1 MRILNV
7 NVKMIYFICDSILQV
22 KTYYTLIRRR
32 KINKNIIYKVRT
44 REGSLYLNFKKNK
57 NIFTI
62 VNIGA
67 VNKYD

>member
-7 NVKMIYFICDSILQV
+7 NNKMIYFICDSILQV
-22 KTYYTLIRRR
+22 ETYYTSIRRK
-32 KINKNIIYKVRT
+32 KINKNIIYRVRI

>member
-22 KTYYTLIRRR
+22 ETYYTLIRRR
-32 KINKNIIYKVRT
+32 KINKNIIYRVRI

-62 VNIGA
+62 VNIGT
-67 VNKYD
+67 VNKND

>member
-22 KTYYTLIRRR
+22 ETYYTSIRKR
-32 KINKNIIYKVRT
+32 KINKNIIYRVRT

-62 VNIGA
+62 VNIGT
-67 VNKYD
+67 VNKND

>member
-1 MRILNV
+1 MKILNV

-22 KTYYTLIRRR
+22 ETYYTSIRRR
-32 KINKNIIYKVRT
+32 KINKNIIYRVRI

-62 VNIGA
+62 VNIGT
-67 VNKYD
+67 VNKND

>member
-1 MRILNV
+1 MKILNV

-22 KTYYTLIRRR
+22 EPYYTSIRRR
-32 KINKNIIYKVRT
+32 KINKNIIYRVRI

-62 VNIGA
+62 VNIGT
-67 VNKYD
+67 VNKND

>member
-22 KTYYTLIRRR
+22 ESYYTSIRRR
-32 KINKNIIYKVRT
+32 KINKNIIYRVRI

-62 VNIGA
+62 VNIGT
-67 VNKYD
+67 VNKND

>member
-7 NVKMIYFICDSILQV
+7 NNKMIYFICDSILQV
-22 KTYYTLIRRR
+22 EVYYTSIRRR
-32 KINKNIIYKVRT
+32 KINKNIIYRVRI

-62 VNIGA
+62 VNIGT
-67 VNKYD
+67 VNKND

>member
-22 KTYYTLIRRR
+22 ETYYTSIRRR
-32 KINKNIIYKVRT
+32 KINKNIIYRVRIK
-44 REGSLYLNFKKNK
+44 EGSLYLNFKKNK

-67 VNKYD
+67 VNKND

>member
-22 KTYYTLIRRR
+22 ETYYTSIRRR
-32 KINKNIIYKVRT
+32 KINKNIIYRVRI

-62 VNIGA
+62 VNIGT
-67 VNKYD
+67 VNKND

>member
-22 KTYYTLIRRR
+22 ETYYTSIRRR
-32 KINKNIIYKVRT
+32 KINKNIIYRVRI

-67 VNKYD
+67 VNKND

>member
-1 MRILNV
+1 MKILNV

-22 KTYYTLIRRR
+22 EPYYASIRRR
-32 KINKNIIYKVRT
+32 KINKNIIYRVRI

-62 VNIGA
+62 VNIGT
-67 VNKYD
+67 VNKND

>member
-7 NVKMIYFICDSILQV
+7 NVKMIYFICDSILHV
-22 KTYYTLIRRR
+22 ETYYTLIRRR
-32 KINKNIIYKVRT
+32 KINKNIIYRVRI

-62 VNIGA
+62 VNIGT
-67 VNKYD
+67 VNKND

>member
-22 KTYYTLIRRR
+22 ETYYTSIRRR
-32 KINKNIIYKVRT
+32 KINKNIIYRVRT
-44 REGSLYLNFKKNK
+44 RESSLYLNFKKNK

-67 VNKYD
+67 ANKND